1 MEGGVRERSFD
12 GEGLSEVSLE
22 GGVFFWFAFAGD
34 ALSSILLGESL
45 QANASS

>member
-1 MEGGVRERSFD
+1 MEGDVRERSFD

-22 GGVFFWFAFAGD
+22 GGVFFAFAGD